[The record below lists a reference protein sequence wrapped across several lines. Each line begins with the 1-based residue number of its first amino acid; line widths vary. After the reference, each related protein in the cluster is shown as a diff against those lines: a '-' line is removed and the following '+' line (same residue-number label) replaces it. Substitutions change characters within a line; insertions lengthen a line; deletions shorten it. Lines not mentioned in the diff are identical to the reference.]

1 MNRFY
6 MNFHAFF
13 KPIFAVLYP
22 MSVEGLEHLREDT
35 PVVFCANHASAL
47 DPILFCLALP
57 RRVPMRMMAK
67 KELMDTPLLGW
78 LLRKLGGFGVDRG
91 NADLAA
97 VKTAMKAIKDGNNLL
112 VFPEGTRVD
121 YEGEVR
127 AKGGVVMIAMR
138 TGAMLQPV
146 FVDGKKR
153 LFRRT
158 RIVFGEAYTP
168 VAAARRAT
176 AEEYQTFADD
186 VLHRAYALGQEA
198 EK

>member
-1 MNRFY
+1 

-13 KPIFAVLYP
+13 KPIFAILYP
-22 MSVEGLEHLREDT
+22 MSVEGLDRLQEDS

-78 LLRKLGGFGVDRG
+78 LLKKLGGFGVDRG

-97 VKTAMKAIKDGNNLL
+97 VKTAIKAIKDGNNLL
-112 VFPEGTRVD
+112 VFPEGTRVEH
-121 YEGEVR
+121 EGDVQ

-158 RIVFGEAYTP
+158 RIIFGEAYMP
-168 VAAARRAT
+168 VAASRRAT
-176 AEEYQTFADD
+176 AEEYQTFADE
-186 VLHRAYALGQEA
+186 VLRRAYALGKEG
-198 EK
+198 EM